1 MKLSD
6 VKWWHW
12 TLATV
17 CLAAVIRVATG
28 GPLPFVGQLK
38 GSGQAAGSAP
48 AAAKLDRPQRKPNTG
63 PSLLDTVQMDGVKMG
78 SAVPELNRLIIE
90 AAIPNPDP
98 KTATNPGLVDE
109 TGKLVIQIAKALQ
122 TGVAEDSTAVQKV
135 RIIVATKA
143 TDRTGRDVAHLS
155 LYSLTYN
162 AADLY
167 KLKTSASPA
176 DALSLSTNVIFN
188 VIDGREAMKAWCG
201 VADHVNQATQFC
213 GLVTASKG
221 V

>member
-17 CLAAVIRVATG
+17 ALAAVIRVATG
-28 GPLPFVGQLK
+28 GPLPFVGQVQAP
-38 GSGQAAGSAP
+38 GQAAGAAP
-48 AAAKLDRPQRKPNTG
+48 AAKLDRPARKPNTG
-63 PSLLDTVQMDGVKMG
+63 PSLIDTVQMEGVKIG

-98 KTATNPGLVDE
+98 QTATSPGLADE
-109 TGKLVIQIAKALQ
+109 TGNLVIQIAKALQ
-122 TGVAEDSTAVQKV
+122 TGVAENSTAVETV

-143 TDRTGRDVAHLS
+143 VDRTGRDVAHLS

-162 AADLY
+162 ASDLY
-167 KLKTSASPA
+167 KLKAAASPA
-176 DALSLSTNVIFN
+176 EALSLSTNIIFN
-188 VIDGREAMKAWCG
+188 VVDGREAMKAWCG
-201 VADHVNQATQFC
+201 AGDHVNQATQFC
-213 GLVTASKG
+213 GLVTATKG